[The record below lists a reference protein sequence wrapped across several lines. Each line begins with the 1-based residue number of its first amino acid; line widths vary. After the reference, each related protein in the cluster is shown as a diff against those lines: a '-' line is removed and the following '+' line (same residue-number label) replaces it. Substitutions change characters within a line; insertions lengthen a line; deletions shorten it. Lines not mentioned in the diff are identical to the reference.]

1 MRCAIA
7 AFLLLVSACATA
19 PEIKPPPPAADP
31 YLAVILP
38 AAKEAAPEARTAIA
52 RERMRGWVWS
62 LAAPPSAPE
71 PQSAWVAEGLGD
83 FLAIRARLRAGLATP
98 EEAAAEFDAALKA
111 HDAAPAQPNAAR
123 ALLLALKWD
132 EDVRQKSA
140 GALDLDDVMKAAHE
154 RRALVPTETTGF
166 LDRLL
171 NAAWG
176 GAQVNLR
183 DDLARYITGRARIAP
198 SEAMFGGCLVSTT
211 VLTHGFDTGFDHQ
224 GSLAAKTV
232 RGVVRNGPAWMSG
245 LRNGMKLESLS
256 LTPGDTTREVVAAT
270 VDARGRKRTIRYWPY
285 ADEDR
290 EVRKL
295 QLRQGMTTEQTAA
308 CGKAMAGL

>member
-1 MRCAIA
+1 MRRAV
-7 AFLLLVSACATA
+7 LLLALLASACATA
-19 PEIKPPPPAADP
+19 PKVVEPQAPADP

-38 AAKEAAPEARTAIA
+38 AAKDAAPEARAGVA

-71 PQSAWVAEGLGD
+71 PQSGWIAEGLGD
-83 FLAIRARLRAGLATP
+83 FLAVRARLRAGLASP
-98 EEAAAEFDAALKA
+98 EDAAHEFDAALKA
-111 HDAAPAQPNAAR
+111 HDAASAAPNAGR

-132 EDVRQKSA
+132 EEIRQKTP
-140 GALDLDDVMKAAHE
+140 GLDLDDVIKAAHD
-154 RRALVPTETTGF
+154 RRALVPAETTGF
-166 LDRLL
+166 RDRLL

-176 GAQVNLR
+176 GAQLNLR
-183 DDLARYITGRARIAP
+183 DDFARYVDDRERVTP
-198 SEAMFGGCLVSTT
+198 PEAMFGGCLVATAT
-211 VLTHGFDTGFDHQ
+211 LTHGFDTGFDHA

-245 LRNGMKLESLS
+245 LRNGMKLENLT
-256 LTPGDTTREVVAAT
+256 LTPGDTSREVVAA
-270 VDARGRKRTIRYWPY
+270 VADARGRKRTIRYWPY

-290 EVRKL
+290 EVRRIA
-295 QLRQGMTTEQTAA
+295 LRQGMGAEETAA

>member
-1 MRCAIA
+1 MPRALLLA
-7 AFLLLVSACATA
+7 LLVSACASA
-19 PEIKPPPPAADP
+19 PEIKPPPPPADP

-38 AAKEAAPEARTAIA
+38 AAKDAAPEARAAVA
-52 RERMRGWVWS
+52 RERMRGWVWA
-62 LAAPPSAPE
+62 LAQPPSTPE
-71 PQSAWVAEGLGD
+71 PQTGWLAEGLGD
-83 FLAIRARLRAGLATP
+83 FLAVRARLRADLATP
-98 EEAAAEFDAALKA
+98 EDAAAEFDAALKA
-111 HDAAPAQPNAAR
+111 HDAAPGEANAAR
-123 ALLLALKWD
+123 GLLLALRWD
-132 EDVRQKSA
+132 EDLRQKSG
-140 GALDLDDVMKAAHE
+140 GALDLDDVMKAAHD
-154 RRALVPTETTGF
+154 RRALVPAETTGF

-176 GAQVNLR
+176 GGQLNLR
-183 DDLARYITGRARIAP
+183 DDVARYVTGRARLAP
-198 SEAMFGGCLVSTT
+198 PETMFGGCLVSAT

-232 RGVVRNGPAWMSG
+232 RGVRRNGPAWMSG

-256 LTPGDTTREVVAAT
+256 VTPGDTTREVVANVADT
-270 VDARGRKRTIRYWPY
+270 RGRRRTIRYWPY

-295 QLRQGMTTEQTAA
+295 QLRQNMTVEQTAA